1 MEEKELIRILE
12 RLKDVSIGVIGD
24 FFLDKHL
31 IIDPQRD
38 EPSLETGLTAY
49 QVVSKRISPGAAG
62 TVTNNLTALQVGRVT
77 ALGIIGED
85 GEGYELMKGL
95 VSRGVDTQYLIRT
108 PERVTPTY
116 TKPMVKEQGGE
127 REINRLDIKNFSPT
141 PPYLEQQIIERLYAM
156 SEQVDAIIALDQVVE
171 ENCGVLTSKVREALA
186 DIGKKEGAPFIYV
199 DSRANTF
206 KFRNVMVKCNH
217 YEAVK
222 AMKAGF
228 EGEPDVQMIAD
239 CGVELSRRTKKPV
252 FITWGE
258 QGQLVIRDSTVRH
271 VPAIRVEGPI
281 DICGAGDAT
290 TSGTVSALCCGA
302 SLEDAAFF
310 GNIVASI
317 TIQQLGTTGT
327 ASPEQVFRRFKE
339 FTGRD
344 HC

>member
-1 MEEKELIRILE
+1 
-12 RLKDVSIGVIGD
+12 
-24 FFLDKHL
+24 
-31 IIDPQRD
+31 
-38 EPSLETGLTAY
+38 
-49 QVVSKRISPGAAG
+49 
-62 TVTNNLTALQVGRVT
+62 
-77 ALGIIGED
+77 
-85 GEGYELMKGL
+85 
-95 VSRGVDTQYLIRT
+95 
-108 PERVTPTY
+108 
-116 TKPMVKEQGGE
+116 
-127 REINRLDIKNFSPT
+127 
-141 PPYLEQQIIERLYAM
+141 
-156 SEQVDAIIALDQVVE
+156 
-171 ENCGVLTSKVREALA
+171 
-186 DIGKKEGAPFIYV
+186 
-199 DSRANTF
+199 
-206 KFRNVMVKCNH
+206 MVKCNH